1 MAKKK
6 VLYGVFDDDHILLD
20 AVKNI
25 RAQGVRIQEVFTP
38 FAIHGIDEAM
48 EHRPTGLHTAG
59 FVFGLVGVSL
69 MFLYMT
75 WINTVN
81 YPNIF
86 GGKPFF
92 SFPAFIP
99 ILFEVTVLSASVGMV
114 IVYFVLNG
122 LSPIRQKP
130 VIDVRSSDDKFIIA
144 FSADEL
150 SEEEKHEISTLLH
163 ENGAIEINEKVL

>member
-1 MAKKK
+1 MVNKKI
-6 VLYGVFDDDHILLD
+6 LYGVFDDDHVVLE
-20 AVKNI
+20 AVRKI
-25 RAQGVRIQEVFTP
+25 RAEGLRIQEVFSP
-38 FAIHGIDEAM
+38 FPIHGIDEAM

-92 SFPAFIP
+92 SLPAFVP
-99 ILFEVTVLSASVGMV
+99 ILFEVTVLSAGVGMV

-130 VIDVRSSDDKFIIA
+130 VIDKRSSDDKFIIA
-144 FSADEL
+144 FSADDL
-150 SEEEKHEISTLLH
+150 SEEEREEISSLLH
-163 ENGAIEINEKVL
+163 